1 MSIKSSNKRNNKN
14 LGNIVDQNII
24 TKIFEI
30 KNNKINLFMSGDKL
44 VALKV
49 IQTRTD
55 NYKFDKKTYNDLNRN
70 FSKSFFNDISNYYVQ
85 HLALKHNLKKNYE
98 ELDNFFLKQENIN

>member
-1 MSIKSSNKRNNKN
+1 
-14 LGNIVDQNII
+14 
-24 TKIFEI
+24 
-30 KNNKINLFMSGDKL
+30 MSGDKL

-55 NYKFDKKTYNDLNRN
+55 NYKFDKKTYNDLNSN

-98 ELDNFFLKQENIN
+98 ELDNFFLKQENVN